1 MKQKLIFI
9 FARGITLG
17 GMETSTL
24 RLAGALA
31 GAGHE
36 VKLLIHGGPDRCH
49 PLLRDQWDAL
59 HPVFLP
65 KEGDANEETV
75 AQTYADEGPAVVFP
89 NQSAWAY
96 GHLRMAKCNLGA
108 DLRIFGICH
117 SDFPDYYQLAEDQ
130 QDIVDVQFGV
140 SRHMC
145 EQLDRRLRKPSKLLI
160 LGVDV
165 PKTYPDRTPR
175 KRLEILYTG
184 RIENSGKRCSEL
196 IPAGEEI
203 RKRGVKFRMT
213 IAGDGPYLKWL
224 KGEDFKKVPWW
235 ARRHYRILGA
245 VAPKDLIRLYRE
257 SDIYLSFTRFEG
269 NSIAVMEAM
278 AQGCVPVIPRVSGTE
293 TIIESGQSGWLTA
306 VDDKQGLISK
316 CMELAVKRGDLSKM
330 SVEAHRRALEMCDIS
345 NTVVTVIKAIRV

>member
-1 MKQKLIFI
+1 
-9 FARGITLG
+9 
-17 GMETSTL
+17 METSTL
-24 RLAGALA
+24 RLARALDD
-31 GAGHE
+31 AGHE
-36 VKLLIHGGPDRCH
+36 VKLLIHATADECH
-49 PLLRDQWDAL
+49 PLLREQWSAL
-59 HPVFLP
+59 NPVFLP
-65 KEGDANEETV
+65 KEGEV
-75 AQTYADEGPAVVFP
+75 ADGHVAEIYAAEAPAIVFP

-96 GHLRMAKCNLGA
+96 GHLRRAKLNLGA

-130 QDIVDVQFGV
+130 QDLVDVQFGV

-160 LGVDV
+160 LGVEV
-165 PKTYPDRTPR
+165 PKVYPVRPKR
-175 KRLEILYTG
+175 KHLEILYTG

-196 IPAGEEI
+196 IPAGEAL

-224 KGEDFKKVPWW
+224 KDDDLKRVPWW

-245 VAPKDLIRLYRE
+245 VAPKDLIELYRE

-278 AQGCVPVIPRVSGTE
+278 VQGCVPVIPRVSGTE
-293 TIIESGQSGWLTA
+293 TVVEHGTSGYLGVVDQPHTLIKACEDFYRDRTRLAAMSAAAWENARRTCRIRQTVETIEA
-306 VDDKQGLISK
+306 A
-316 CMELAVKRGDLSKM
+316 MKM
-330 SVEAHRRALEMCDIS
+330 SSA
-345 NTVVTVIKAIRV
+345 TV